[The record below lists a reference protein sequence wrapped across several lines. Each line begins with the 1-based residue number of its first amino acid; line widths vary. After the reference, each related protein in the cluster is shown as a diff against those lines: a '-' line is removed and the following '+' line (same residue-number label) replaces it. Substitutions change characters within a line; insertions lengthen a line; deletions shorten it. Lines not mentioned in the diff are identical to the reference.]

1 MSKNIF
7 SSAATFAKNVGLH
20 TRLLVSREETPGE
33 AWAEITKDAQKLKRV
48 IAKAGTT
55 VTESE
60 ADQLVDEGRRAY
72 NVKDYEKAER
82 FFRQAIVTDSNHCMA
97 HTYLGYA
104 LYKMGRLGEAEGS
117 WNRAIDVAP
126 TLKAGDKARQKLLH
140 LQKKKKQAVDDLEER
155 LRGQK

>member
-1 MSKNIF
+1 VSKNIL

-20 TRLLVSREETPGE
+20 TRLIFSREETPGE

-48 IAKAGTT
+48 IVKAG
-55 VTESE
+55 VPAIDSE
-60 ADQLVDEGRRAY
+60 AEQLVEEGRRAY
-72 NVKDYEKAER
+72 NVKDYDKAEK
-82 FFRQAIVTDSNHCMA
+82 FFRQALVADSNHCMA
-97 HTYLGYA
+97 HTYLGYT
-104 LYKMGRLGEAEGS
+104 LYKMGRLGEAEAC

-140 LQKKKKQAVDDLEER
+140 LQRKKKQVVSDLEDR

>member
-1 MSKNIF
+1 MSKNIL

-20 TRLLVSREETPGE
+20 TRLLISREETPGE
-33 AWAEITKDAQKLKRV
+33 AWAEITKDAQKLRRV
-48 IAKAGTT
+48 IVKAGATSS
-55 VTESE
+55 ESE
-60 ADQLVDEGRRAY
+60 ADQLVEEGRRAY
-72 NVKDYEKAER
+72 NVKDYDKAER
-82 FFRQAIVTDSNHCMA
+82 FFRQAIVADSNHCMA

-104 LYKMGRLGEAEGS
+104 LYKMGRLGEAEGC

-140 LQKKKKQAVDDLEER
+140 LEKKKKQAVNDIEDR